1 MITLGKCSLQTAV
14 IVERQQNFRVPVKH
28 LPKQRYIE
36 IKFSIGARSHTKKLN
51 YRTKILRMVQD
62 LAIFERTGLFS
73 TNALAERW
81 GCELVTR
88 AGDVL

>member
-1 MITLGKCSLQTAV
+1 MRA
-14 IVERQQNFRVPVKH
+14 R
-28 LPKQRYIE
+28 QRYIE